1 MKTNYTLAHGAIKGH
16 HFEYGLMNEFVKEV
30 PHGLLQSDKDGIL
43 LLVFHK
49 KKCAMMDTT
58 FKDGCLLLKFGLGSF
73 WVVAIS

>member
-49 KKCAMMDTT
+49 KCA
-58 FKDGCLLLKFGLGSF
+58 DGQWTL
-73 WVVAIS
+73 V